1 MHDFKAPPHLWPRI
15 AVRTVGCCVE
25 TFCCGT
31 GGHEGWQ
38 WLWRWDGAAA
48 GGEPQSDAR
57 SLENMA
63 MASGKLGGV
72 AGVFLGN
79 CRGDGKERR
88 YMNEILN
95 RGQRLS
101 RRGMSSFLFLQ
112 CKRVLL

>member
-79 CRGDGKERR
+79 IWWWLGMLASWK
-88 YMNEILN
+88 NE
-95 RGQRLS
+95 LS
-101 RRGMSSFLFLQ
+101 AVSNCQ
-112 CKRVLL
+112 WAA